1 MFKAYTSLMMETYL
15 DHVALEKRASG
26 SNDTYT
32 PEESLANSTS
42 DPEDLCVLY
51 EQFKAKENVRIGR
64 KVRQINVYTCLE
76 CVFSSPRV
84 LCILCLL
91 QSLNY

>member
-1 MFKAYTSLMMETYL
+1 MMETYL
-15 DHVALEKRASG
+15 AHGSLEKHASG
-26 SNDTYT
+26 SNDTLT
-32 PEESLANSTS
+32 PKESLANSTS

-51 EQFKAKENVRIGR
+51 EQFKTKESIRIGR

-76 CVFSSPRV
+76 CVFSSPKV

-91 QSLNY
+91 QTLNI